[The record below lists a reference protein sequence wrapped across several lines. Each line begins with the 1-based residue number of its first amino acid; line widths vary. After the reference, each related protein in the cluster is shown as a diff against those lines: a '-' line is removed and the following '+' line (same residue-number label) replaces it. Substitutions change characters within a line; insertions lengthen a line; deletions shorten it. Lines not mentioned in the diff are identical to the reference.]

1 MIKFIYFLFFL
12 PFFRVFVSSRGG
24 AWPRGASAHHVLCI
38 WRTRFCPKK
47 KALGIK
53 MLFELVTIVSWAACF
68 LIESSPCWKFN
79 QTIVCCDL
87 FDNSQASIKDSI
99 VRIINELLAFSEL
112 KLKKKYL
119 RRFFRF
125 CRHKTLYFTS
135 SSFSFFF
142 FVATE
147 RSLWIKKKKEQKR
160 TSYARAHI
168 TQCLAGNRNVPRQ
181 RLSLD
186 ILCNWSPM
194 SVQLDVNNSE
204 HFYLFSN
211 YR

>member
-1 MIKFIYFLFFL
+1 
-12 PFFRVFVSSRGG
+12 
-24 AWPRGASAHHVLCI
+24 
-38 WRTRFCPKK
+38 
-47 KALGIK
+47 

-142 FVATE
+142 VATE
-147 RSLWIKKKKEQKR
+147 RSLWKKKEKRIEKNVVCTCPHNSMFGGKQKR
-160 TSYARAHI
+160 AAPASTAWYF
-168 TQCLAGNRNVPRQ
+168 
-181 RLSLD
+181 
-186 ILCNWSPM
+186 M
-194 SVQLDVNNSE
+194 QLESDVCSI
-204 HFYLFSN
+204 
-211 YR
+211 RC